1 MHRSRPAVLIISGSL
16 ALGIAACGSSGSS
29 NDASTGASQTPATS
43 QPMKS
48 SSSQSSDPAAK
59 PVSSS
64 KGLTPPGAHVAF
76 GKPIEVGWVP
86 PSKFNAS
93 GPRKAVP
100 LQVTVDGIEK
110 GSMSDLKN
118 IKIEGAGPN
127 ATPYY
132 IKVHVTNLGSTVT
145 GTDNPAIAF
154 RAIDDRGQQQSSVT
168 FLGTFQRCDD
178 VLPPKPFSHDKS
190 FDSCLTYLVPGGG
203 SIQEVHWNDG
213 PAPAS
218 GVSPYFEKPIVWK
231 GG

>member
-1 MHRSRPAVLIISGSL
+1 MHRSRTAVLIISGSL

-29 NDASTGASQTPATS
+29 NSASTGTGPAPATS
-43 QPMKS
+43 QPTKT
-48 SSSQSSDPAAK
+48 SQPSDTAAK
-59 PVSSS
+59 PVTSS
-64 KGLTPPGAHVAF
+64 KGLTPPGSQVAF
-76 GKPIEVGWVP
+76 GKPVQVGWVP

-93 GPRKAVP
+93 GPRKAIP
-100 LQVTVDGIEK
+100 LSVTVDGIEK

-154 RAIDDRGQQQSSVT
+154 RAIDDRGQQQTSVT

-178 VLPPKPFSHDKS
+178 ALPPKPFSHDKS

-203 SIQEVHWNDG
+203 SIKEVRWNDG
-213 PAPAS
+213 PAPAN
-218 GVSPYFEKPIVWK
+218 GVSPYFEKPIVWT

>member
-1 MHRSRPAVLIISGSL
+1 MHQSRTAVLIISGSL

-29 NDASTGASQTPATS
+29 NSASTGAAPAPATTQPANNS
-43 QPMKS
+43 QP
-48 SSSQSSDPAAK
+48 SDTAAK

-64 KGLTPPGAHVAF
+64 KGLTPPGTHAAF
-76 GKPIEVGWVP
+76 GKAIEVGWVP

-93 GPRKAVP
+93 GPRKAIP

-127 ATPYY
+127 SIPYY

-178 VLPPKPFSHDKS
+178 VLPPKPFSHGKS
-190 FDSCLTYLVPGGG
+190 FESCLTYLVPGGG